1 AEPAL
6 EAVAARASIRQKPC
20 RRDGCQH
27 RRQRERPGVVVKEAW
42 LACGDGAHAL
52 QSDEAE
58 EFYGRRSDGRHA
70 EIVRCKADVARVG
83 VRTTPGVEVERL
95 NLLFQIVWIERHH
108 ADVENFSGGKLR
120 GAQRMLH
127 RTSDAEALHSSR
139 PNFEVGRGFVPAFPP
154 VEAETKW
161 RGNLDGRSGRVL

>member
-1 AEPAL
+1 MLCVYAGLCGTNFRSGSRARQHQAEATPPRRVQA
-6 EAVAARASIRQKPC
+6 QK
-20 RRDGCQH
+20 
-27 RRQRERPGVVVKEAW
+27 QRERPGVVVKEPW
-42 LACGDGAHAL
+42 LACGDRAHAL

-58 EFYGRRSDGRHA
+58 EFYGRRSDSRHA
-70 EIVRCKADVARVG
+70 EIVRRKADVARVG

-120 GAQRMLH
+120 GAHRVLH

-139 PNFEVGRGFVPAFPP
+139 PNFEVG
-154 VEAETKW
+154 
-161 RGNLDGRSGRVL
+161 